1 MNKRLFKLLSFVFML
16 VLALPLAA
24 KSAFAETAST
34 EAATGT
40 PKAVVATIT
49 DFRVED
55 RFGNPTTVVNKA
67 NVYAIAM
74 TWDASANANVE
85 PGDYFD
91 VTLPNEMRFTAAHP
105 ASTFNITDAATGEV
119 MAVAHVT
126 PGTDGFGGNMR
137 VVFTDYV
144 NNHTDL
150 RGTARLGFTI
160 SNNRIQSGNNKTVN
174 FTVSGR
180 IVPVTFDLTEPG
192 TIDTEYLSKWGKIIE
207 GNANEI
213 QWTGRINYSRGNFHN
228 VRLHDQLLDWGGG
241 DLPAEIRYVPGTFEL
256 WSARFDEYGST
267 IPGTAT
273 RIPITPG
280 MLTISPDGQ
289 SFDLDLSGID
299 LSNGQSFK
307 FTYRTTYVPGV
318 ALRNLIK
325 MYSDNPE
332 YSSDWVY
339 RNATSGGEGTSTLVA
354 RIRIIKVDKDDH
366 SIKLAGAVFKVTS
379 TTDPT
384 KTWTITTG
392 EDGTAT
398 TEKLPAG
405 TYTVQEITA
414 PNGYELTTDTY
425 NLTVSATSGV
435 IKTIENKKT
444 PTVDI
449 KVKKTWV
456 GAVGGPVT
464 VRLYKDGVA
473 STETVTLDETNGWTA
488 TFTGL
493 LKNDATDG
501 HEIAYTVAEE
511 NVPEGYTSEVTGN
524 VTDGFTVTN
533 TEIPPTTP
541 PTTPPSTPPTTPPTT
556 PPSET
561 PKKPKKKQP
570 KLPETGEASEIAL
583 VAVATVGSV
592 ASTLGFALRDR
603 RRK

>member
-1 MNKRLFKLLSFVFML
+1 MNKRLFKLLSFVFL
-16 VLALPLAA
+16 LALALPLAA

-49 DFRVED
+49 SFRVED
-55 RFGNPTTVVNKA
+55 RFGNPATEVNKA

-74 TWDASANANVE
+74 TWDASVNANVA

-91 VTLPNEMRFTAAHP
+91 VTLPNEMRFTAANP
-105 ASTFNITDAATGEV
+105 ESTFNITDAATGEV

-126 PGTDGFGGNMR
+126 PGTGGFGGNMR

-160 SNNRIQSGNNKTVN
+160 DSQRVQTGTGKTFV
-174 FTVSGR
+174 FTVSGSP
-180 IVPVTFDLTEPG
+180 VPVTFDVTAPG
-192 TIDTEYLSKWGKIIE
+192 PIRTDEYLSKWGKPIA

-213 QWTGRINYSRGNFHN
+213 QWTGRINYSGGHLNN
-228 VRLHDQLLDWGGG
+228 VHLHDQLSDQGGG
-241 DLPAEIRYVPGTFEL
+241 DLPSEITYVPGTFEL

-267 IPGTAT
+267 IQGTAT

-280 MLTISPDGQ
+280 MLTISPDGK
-289 SFDLDLSGID
+289 SFDLDLSNVD
-299 LSNGQSFK
+299 FSNGQSYK

-318 ALRNLIK
+318 ALRNLITISN
-325 MYSDNPE
+325 YPE
-332 YSSDWVY
+332 YNSDWVY
-339 RNATSGGEGTSTLVA
+339 RNATSGGEGTSTIIA
-354 RIRIIKVDKDDH
+354 RIRIVKVDKNDH
-366 SIKLAGAVFKVTS
+366 NTKLAGAVFKVTS

-392 EDGTAT
+392 ADGTAT

-405 TYTVQEITA
+405 TYNVQEITA
-414 PNGYELTTDTY
+414 PDGYQLNTDTY
-425 NLTVSATSGV
+425 TLTVSATTGV
-435 IKTIENKKT
+435 IKTVEDEKT
-444 PTVDI
+444 PTVD
-449 KVKKTWV
+449 VQVNKTWV
-456 GAVGGPVT
+456 GTVGGPVT

-473 STETVTLDETNGWTA
+473 STETLTLDQTNGWTG

-501 HEIAYTVAEE
+501 HVIAYTVAEE
-511 NVPEGYTSEVTGN
+511 NVPAGYTSAVSGN
-524 VTDGFTVTN
+524 QTDGFTVTN
-533 TEIPPTTP
+533 TEIPPNTP
-541 PTTPPSTPPTTPPTT
+541 PTTPPNTPPNTPPAT

-570 KLPETGEASEIAL
+570 KLPETGDFSEIAL

-592 ASTLGFALRDR
+592 ITTLGYALKDR
-603 RRK
+603 RK

>member
-1 MNKRLFKLLSFVFML
+1 MNKRLLKLFSFVFVL
-16 VLALPLAA
+16 ALALPLAV
-24 KSAFAETAST
+24 KSAFAEPASV
-34 EAATGT
+34 ESATGT

-49 DFRVED
+49 DFRIED

-67 NVYAIAM
+67 NLYAIAM

-91 VTLPNEMRFTAAHP
+91 VVLPDTMRFTAAHP

-119 MAVAHVT
+119 MAVAHVN
-126 PGTDGFGGNMR
+126 PGADGFGGTMR

-150 RGTARLGFTI
+150 RGSVRLGFTI
-160 SNNRIQSGNNKTVN
+160 DSHRVQTGTGKSFI
-174 FTVSGR
+174 FTVSGSP
-180 IVPVTFDLTEPG
+180 VPVTFDVTAPG
-192 TIDTEYLSKWGKIIE
+192 TIGTEYLSKWGKIIE

-228 VRLHDQLLDWGGG
+228 VHLHDQLLDWGGG
-241 DLPAEIRYVPGTFEL
+241 DLPAEIRYVPGSFEI
-256 WSARFDEYGST
+256 WTGVFDEYGST
-267 IPGTAT
+267 IPGTAH
-273 RIPITPG
+273 RVPITPG

-339 RNATSGGEGTSTLVA
+339 RNATSGGEGTSTIIA
-354 RIRIIKVDKDDH
+354 RIRIVKVDKNDH
-366 SIKLAGAVFKVTS
+366 NIKLAGAVFKVTS
-379 TTDPT
+379 VADPT

-435 IKTIENKKT
+435 IKTVENEKT
-444 PTVDI
+444 PTVDVN
-449 KVKKTWV
+449 VKKTWV

-473 STETVTLDETNGWTA
+473 STETVTLDETNGWAA

-493 LKNDATDG
+493 LRNDATDG
-501 HEIAYTVAEE
+501 HLITYTVAEE

-533 TEIPPTTP
+533 TEIPPTI
-541 PTTPPSTPPTTPPTT
+541 PPTT

-570 KLPETGEASEIAL
+570 KLPETGEVSEVAL

-592 ASTLGFALRDR
+592 ATTLGYALKDR

>member
-24 KSAFAETAST
+24 KSAFAEMAST

-49 DFRVED
+49 SFRVED
-55 RFGNPTTVVNKA
+55 RFGNPATEVNKA

-74 TWDASANANVE
+74 TWDASANANVA

-91 VTLPNEMRFTAAHP
+91 VTLPNEMRFTAANP
-105 ASTFNITDAATGEV
+105 ESTFNITDAATGEV

-126 PGTDGFGGNMR
+126 PGTGGFGGNMR

-160 SNNRIQSGNNKTVN
+160 DSQRVQTGTGKTFV
-174 FTVSGR
+174 FTVSGSP
-180 IVPVTFDLTEPG
+180 VPVTFDVTAPG
-192 TIDTEYLSKWGKIIE
+192 PIRTDEYLSKWGKPIA

-213 QWTGRINYSRGNFHN
+213 QWTGRINYSGGHLNN
-228 VRLHDQLLDWGGG
+228 VHLHDQLSDQGGG
-241 DLPAEIRYVPGTFEL
+241 DLPSEITYVPGTFEL

-280 MLTISPDGQ
+280 MLTISPDGK
-289 SFDLDLSGID
+289 SFDLNLSNVD
-299 LSNGQSFK
+299 FSNGQSYK
-307 FTYRTTYVPGV
+307 FTYCTTYVPGV
-318 ALRNLIK
+318 ALRNLITISN
-325 MYSDNPE
+325 YPE
-332 YSSDWVY
+332 YSSDGVY
-339 RNATSGGEGTSTLVA
+339 RNATSGGEGTSTIIA

-366 SIKLAGAVFKVTS
+366 NTKLAGAVFKVTS
-379 TTDPT
+379 TTDSS

-392 EDGTAT
+392 ADGTAT

-405 TYTVQEITA
+405 TYKVQEITA
-414 PNGYELTTDTY
+414 PAGYQLNNDTY
-425 NLTVSATSGV
+425 NLTVSATTGV
-435 IKTIENKKT
+435 IKTVEDEKT
-444 PTVDI
+444 PTVD
-449 KVKKTWV
+449 VQVNKTWV
-456 GAVGGPVT
+456 GTVGGPVT

-473 STETVTLDETNGWTA
+473 STETLTLDQTNGWA
-488 TFTGL
+488 GTFTGL
-493 LKNDATDG
+493 LKNDTTDG
-501 HEIAYTVAEE
+501 HAIAYTVAEE
-511 NVPEGYTSEVTGN
+511 NVPTGYTSVVSGN
-524 VTDGFTVTN
+524 QTDGFTVTN
-533 TEIPPTTP
+533 TEIPPTVPPTTP
-541 PTTPPSTPPTTPPTT
+541 PNTPPSTPPAT

-570 KLPETGEASEIAL
+570 KLPETGDFSEIAL

-592 ASTLGFALRDR
+592 ITTLGYALKDH
-603 RRK
+603 RK

>member
-1 MNKRLFKLLSFVFML
+1 MNKRLLKLFSFVFVL
-16 VLALPLAA
+16 ALALPLAV
-24 KSAFAETAST
+24 KSAFAEPASV
-34 EAATGT
+34 ESATGT

-49 DFRVED
+49 DFRIED

-67 NVYAIAM
+67 NLYAIAM

-91 VTLPNEMRFTAAHP
+91 VVLPDTMRFTAAHP

-119 MAVAHVT
+119 MAVAHVN
-126 PGTDGFGGNMR
+126 PGADGFGGTMR

-150 RGTARLGFTI
+150 RGSVRLGFTI
-160 SNNRIQSGNNKTVN
+160 DSHRVQTGTGKSFI
-174 FTVSGR
+174 FTVSGSP
-180 IVPVTFDLTEPG
+180 VPVTFDVTAPG
-192 TIDTEYLSKWGKIIE
+192 TIGTEYLSKWGKIIE

-228 VRLHDQLLDWGGG
+228 VHLHDQLLDWGGG
-241 DLPAEIRYVPGTFEL
+241 DLPAEIRYVPGSFEI
-256 WSARFDEYGST
+256 WTGVFDEYGST
-267 IPGTAT
+267 IPGTAH
-273 RIPITPG
+273 RVPITPG

-332 YSSDWVY
+332 YSSDWVW
-339 RNATSGGEGTSTLVA
+339 RNATSGGEGTSTIIA
-354 RIRIIKVDKDDH
+354 RIRIVKVDKNDH
-366 SIKLAGAVFKVTS
+366 NIKLAGAVFKVTS
-379 TTDPT
+379 VADPT

-435 IKTIENKKT
+435 IKTVENEKT
-444 PTVDI
+444 PTVDVN
-449 KVKKTWV
+449 VKKTWV

-473 STETVTLDETNGWTA
+473 STETVTLDETNGWAA

-493 LKNDATDG
+493 LRNDATDG
-501 HEIAYTVAEE
+501 HLITYTVAEE

-533 TEIPPTTP
+533 TEIPPTI
-541 PTTPPSTPPTTPPTT
+541 PPTT

-570 KLPETGEASEIAL
+570 KLPETGEISEVAL

-592 ASTLGFALRDR
+592 ATTLSYALKDR

>member
-1 MNKRLFKLLSFVFML
+1 MNKRLLKLFSFVFVL
-16 VLALPLAA
+16 ALALPLAV
-24 KSAFAETAST
+24 KSAFAEPASV
-34 EAATGT
+34 ESATGT

-49 DFRVED
+49 DFRIED

-67 NVYAIAM
+67 NLYAIAM

-91 VTLPNEMRFTAAHP
+91 VVLPDTMRFTAAHP

-119 MAVAHVT
+119 MAVAHVN
-126 PGTDGFGGNMR
+126 PGADGFGGTMR

-150 RGTARLGFTI
+150 RGSVRLGFTI
-160 SNNRIQSGNNKTVN
+160 DSHRVQTGTGKSFI
-174 FTVSGR
+174 FTVSGSP
-180 IVPVTFDLTEPG
+180 VPVTFDVTAPG
-192 TIDTEYLSKWGKIIE
+192 TIGTEYLSKWGKIIE

-228 VRLHDQLLDWGGG
+228 VHLHDQLLDWGGG
-241 DLPAEIRYVPGTFEL
+241 DLPAEIRYVPGSFEI
-256 WSARFDEYGST
+256 WTGVFDEYGST
-267 IPGTAT
+267 IPGTAH
-273 RIPITPG
+273 RVPITPG

-339 RNATSGGEGTSTLVA
+339 RNATSGGEGTSTIIA
-354 RIRIIKVDKDDH
+354 RIRIVKVDKNDH
-366 SIKLAGAVFKVTS
+366 NIKLAGAVFKVTS
-379 TTDPT
+379 VADPT

-435 IKTIENKKT
+435 IKTVENEKT
-444 PTVDI
+444 PTVDVN
-449 KVKKTWV
+449 VKKTWV

-473 STETVTLDETNGWTA
+473 STETMTLDETNGWAA

-493 LKNDATDG
+493 LRNDATDG
-501 HEIAYTVAEE
+501 HLITYTIAEE
-511 NVPEGYTSEVTGN
+511 NVSEGYTSEVTGN

-533 TEIPPTTP
+533 TEIPPTI
-541 PTTPPSTPPTTPPTT
+541 PPTT

-570 KLPETGEASEIAL
+570 KLPETGEVSEVAL

-592 ASTLGFALRDR
+592 ATTLGYALKDR

>member
-1 MNKRLFKLLSFVFML
+1 MNKRLLKLFSFVFVL
-16 VLALPLAA
+16 ALALPLAV
-24 KSAFAETAST
+24 KSAFAEPASV
-34 EAATGT
+34 ESATGT

-49 DFRVED
+49 DFRIED

-67 NVYAIAM
+67 NLYAIAM

-91 VTLPNEMRFTAAHP
+91 VTLPDTMRFTAAHP

-119 MAVAHVT
+119 MAVAHVS
-126 PGTDGFGGNMR
+126 PGADGFGGTMR

-150 RGTARLGFTI
+150 RGSVRLGFTI
-160 SNNRIQSGNNKTVN
+160 DSHRVQTGTGKSFI
-174 FTVSGR
+174 FTVSGSP
-180 IVPVTFDLTEPG
+180 VPVTFDVTAPG
-192 TIDTEYLSKWGKIIE
+192 TIGTEYLSKWGKIIE

-228 VRLHDQLLDWGGG
+228 VHLHDQLLDWGGG
-241 DLPAEIRYVPGTFEL
+241 DLPAEIRYVPGSFEI
-256 WSARFDEYGST
+256 WTGVFDEYGST
-267 IPGTAT
+267 IPGTAH
-273 RIPITPG
+273 RVPITPG

-339 RNATSGGEGTSTLVA
+339 RNATSGGEGTSTIIA
-354 RIRIIKVDKDDH
+354 RIRIVKVDKDDH
-366 SIKLAGAVFKVTS
+366 NIKLAGAVFKVTS
-379 TTDPT
+379 VADPT

-435 IKTIENKKT
+435 IKTVENEKT
-444 PTVDI
+444 PTVDVN
-449 KVKKTWV
+449 VKKTWV

-473 STETVTLDETNGWTA
+473 STETVTLDETNGWAA

-493 LKNDATDG
+493 LRNDATDG
-501 HEIAYTVAEE
+501 HLITYTVAEE

-533 TEIPPTTP
+533 TEIPPTI
-541 PTTPPSTPPTTPPTT
+541 PPTT

-570 KLPETGEASEIAL
+570 KLPETGEVSEVAL

-592 ASTLGFALRDR
+592 ATTLGYALKDR

>member
-192 TIDTEYLSKWGKIIE
+192 TIGTEYLSKWGKIIE

-213 QWTGRINYSRGNFHN
+213 QWSGRINYSGGNFHN

-339 RNATSGGEGTSTLVA
+339 RNATSGGEGTSTLIA

-435 IKTIENKKT
+435 IKTVENEKT
-444 PTVDI
+444 PTVDVN
-449 KVKKTWV
+449 VKKTWV

-493 LKNDATDG
+493 LRNDATDG
-501 HEIAYTVAEE
+501 HLITYTVAEE

-533 TEIPPTTP
+533 TEIPPTI
-541 PTTPPSTPPTTPPTT
+541 PPTT

-570 KLPETGEASEIAL
+570 KLPETGEVSEVAL

-592 ASTLGFALRDR
+592 ATTLSYALKDR

>member
-1 MNKRLFKLLSFVFML
+1 MNKRLFKLLSFVFL
-16 VLALPLAA
+16 LALALPLAA

-49 DFRVED
+49 SFRVEN

-91 VTLPNEMRFTAAHP
+91 VTLPNEMRFTAADP
-105 ASTFNITDAATGEV
+105 PSTFNITDAATGEV

-160 SNNRIQSGNNKTVN
+160 DSQRVQTGTGKSFI
-174 FTVSGR
+174 FTVSGSP
-180 IVPVTFDLTEPG
+180 VPVTFDVTAPG
-192 TIDTEYLSKWGKIIE
+192 TIGTEYLSKWGKPIA

-213 QWTGRINYSRGNFHN
+213 QWTGRINYSGGHLNN
-228 VRLHDQLLDWGGG
+228 VHLHDQLYDWGGG
-241 DLPAEIRYVPGTFEL
+241 DLPSEITYVPGTFEL
-256 WSARFDEYGST
+256 WTGVFDEYGST
-267 IPGTAT
+267 IPGTAH
-273 RIPITPG
+273 RIPITDD
-280 MLTISPDGQ
+280 MLTISPDGK
-289 SFDLDLSGID
+289 SFDLDLSNVD
-299 LSNGQSFK
+299 FSNGQSYK

-318 ALRNLIK
+318 ALRNLITISN
-325 MYSDNPE
+325 YPE

-339 RNATSGGEGTSTLVA
+339 RNATSGGEGTSTIIA
-354 RIRIIKVDKDDH
+354 RIRIVKVDKNDH
-366 SIKLAGAVFKVTS
+366 NTKLAGAVFKVTS

-392 EDGTAT
+392 ADGTAT

-405 TYTVQEITA
+405 TYKVQEITA
-414 PNGYELTTDTY
+414 PDGYQLNTDTY
-425 NLTVSATSGV
+425 NLTVSATTGV
-435 IKTIENKKT
+435 IKTVEDEKT
-444 PTVDI
+444 PTVD
-449 KVKKTWV
+449 VQVNKTWV
-456 GAVGGPVT
+456 GTVGGPVT

-473 STETVTLDETNGWTA
+473 STETVTLDQTNNWAA
-488 TFTGL
+488 TFSGL
-493 LKNDATDG
+493 LRNDATDG
-501 HEIAYTVAEE
+501 HVIAYTVVEE
-511 NVPEGYTSEVTGN
+511 NVPAGYTSAVSGN
-524 VTDGFTVTN
+524 QTDGFTVTN
-533 TEIPPTTP
+533 TEIPPNTP
-541 PTTPPSTPPTTPPTT
+541 PTTPPNTPPNTPPST

-570 KLPETGEASEIAL
+570 KLPETGDFSEIAL
-583 VAVATVGSV
+583 VAVATLGSV
-592 ASTLGFALRDR
+592 ITTLGYALKN

>member
-1 MNKRLFKLLSFVFML
+1 MNKRLFKLLSFVFL
-16 VLALPLAA
+16 LALALPLAA

-49 DFRVED
+49 SFRVED
-55 RFGNPTTVVNKA
+55 RFGNPATEVNKA

-126 PGTDGFGGNMR
+126 PGTDDYGGNMR
-137 VVFTDYV
+137 VVFTNYV

-160 SNNRIQSGNNKTVN
+160 DSQRVQTGTGKSFI
-174 FTVSGR
+174 FTVSGSP
-180 IVPVTFDLTEPG
+180 VPVTFDVTAPG
-192 TIDTEYLSKWGKIIE
+192 PIRTDEYLSKWGKPIE
-207 GNANEI
+207 NKPNEI
-213 QWTGRINYSRGNFHN
+213 QWTGRINYSGGHLNN
-228 VRLHDQLLDWGGG
+228 VHLHDQLSDQGGG
-241 DLPAEIRYVPGTFEL
+241 DLPSEITYVPGTFEL

-289 SFDLDLSGID
+289 SFDLDLSNVD
-299 LSNGQSFK
+299 FSNGQSYK

-318 ALRNLIK
+318 ALRNLITISN
-325 MYSDNPE
+325 YPE

-339 RNATSGGEGTSTLVA
+339 RNATSGGEGTSTIIA
-354 RIRIIKVDKDDH
+354 RIRIVKVDKNDH
-366 SIKLAGAVFKVTS
+366 NTKLAGAVFKVTS

-405 TYTVQEITA
+405 TYNVQEITA
-414 PNGYELTTDTY
+414 PDGYQLNTDTY
-425 NLTVSATSGV
+425 TLTVSATTGV
-435 IKTIENKKT
+435 IKTVEDEKT
-444 PTVDI
+444 PTVD
-449 KVKKTWV
+449 VQVNKTWV
-456 GAVGGPVT
+456 GTVGGPVT

-473 STETVTLDETNGWTA
+473 STETLTLDQTNGWTG

-501 HEIAYTVAEE
+501 HAIAYTVAEE
-511 NVPEGYTSEVTGN
+511 NIPTGYTSAVSGN
-524 VTDGFTVTN
+524 QADGFTITN
-533 TEIPPTTP
+533 TEIPPTVPPTTP
-541 PTTPPSTPPTTPPTT
+541 PTTPPNTPPAT

-570 KLPETGEASEIAL
+570 KLPETGDFSEIAL

-592 ASTLGFALRDR
+592 ITTLGYALKDR
-603 RRK
+603 RK

>member
-1 MNKRLFKLLSFVFML
+1 MNKRLFKLLSFVFL
-16 VLALPLAA
+16 LALALSLAA

-49 DFRVED
+49 SFRVED

-67 NVYAIAM
+67 NLYAIAM

-91 VTLPNEMRFTAAHP
+91 VALPDTMRFTAANP

-160 SNNRIQSGNNKTVN
+160 DSQRVQTGTGKSFI
-174 FTVSGR
+174 FTVSGSP
-180 IVPVTFDLTEPG
+180 VPVTFDVTAPG
-192 TIDTEYLSKWGKIIE
+192 PIRTNEYLSKWGKIVE
-207 GNANEI
+207 NKPNEI
-213 QWTGRINYSRGNFHN
+213 QWTGRINYSGGHLNN
-228 VRLHDQLLDWGGG
+228 VHLHDQLSDQGGG
-241 DLPAEIRYVPGTFEL
+241 DLPSEITYVPGTFEL

-267 IPGTAT
+267 IPDTAH
-273 RIPITPG
+273 RIPITDD
-280 MLTISPDGQ
+280 MLTISPDGK
-289 SFDLDLSGID
+289 SFDLDLSNVD
-299 LSNGQSFK
+299 FSNGQSYK

-318 ALRNLIK
+318 ALRNLITISN
-325 MYSDNPE
+325 YPE

-339 RNATSGGEGTSTLVA
+339 RNATSGGEGTSTIIA
-354 RIRIIKVDKDDH
+354 RIRIVKVDKNDH
-366 SIKLAGAVFKVTS
+366 NTKLAGAVFKVTS

-405 TYTVQEITA
+405 TYNVQEITA
-414 PNGYELTTDTY
+414 PAGYQLNTDTY
-425 NLTVSATSGV
+425 NLTVSETTGV
-435 IKTIENKKT
+435 IKTVEDEKT
-444 PTVDI
+444 PTVD
-449 KVKKTWV
+449 VQVNKTWV
-456 GAVGGPVT
+456 GTVGGPVT

-473 STETVTLDETNGWTA
+473 STETVTLDQTNNWAA
-488 TFTGL
+488 TFSGL
-493 LKNDATDG
+493 LRNDATDG
-501 HEIAYTVAEE
+501 HVIAYTVVEE
-511 NVPEGYTSEVTGN
+511 NVPAGYTSAVSGN
-524 VTDGFTVTN
+524 QTDGFTVTN
-533 TEIPPTTP
+533 TEIPPNTP
-541 PTTPPSTPPTTPPTT
+541 PTTPPNTPPNTPPAT

-570 KLPETGEASEIAL
+570 KLPETGDFSEIAL

-592 ASTLGFALRDR
+592 ITTLGYALKE

>member
-49 DFRVED
+49 EFRVED
-55 RFGNPTTVVNKA
+55 RFGKPATEVNKA

-74 TWDASANANVE
+74 TRDASANANVE

-126 PGTDGFGGNMR
+126 PGTDGYGGKMH

-160 SNNRIQSGNNKTVN
+160 DSQRVQTGTGKSFI
-174 FTVSGR
+174 FTVSGSP
-180 IVPVTFDLTEPG
+180 VPVTFDVTAPG
-192 TIDTEYLSKWGKIIE
+192 TIGTEYLSKWGKPIA

-213 QWTGRINYSRGNFHN
+213 QWTGRINYSGGHLNN
-228 VRLHDQLLDWGGG
+228 VHLHDQLSDQGGG
-241 DLPAEIRYVPGTFEL
+241 DLPSEITYVPGTFEL

-280 MLTISPDGQ
+280 MLTISPDGK
-289 SFDLDLSGID
+289 SFDLDLSNVD
-299 LSNGQSFK
+299 FSNSQSYK

-318 ALRNLIK
+318 ALRNLITISN
-325 MYSDNPE
+325 YPE

-339 RNATSGGEGTSTLVA
+339 RNATSGGEGTSTIIA

-366 SIKLAGAVFKVTS
+366 NTKLAGAVFKVTS
-379 TTDPT
+379 TTDSS

-392 EDGTAT
+392 ADGTAT

-405 TYTVQEITA
+405 TYKVQEITA
-414 PNGYELTTDTY
+414 PAGYQLNTDTY
-425 NLTVSATSGV
+425 NLTVSATTGV
-435 IKTIENKKT
+435 IKTVEDEKT
-444 PTVDI
+444 PTVD
-449 KVKKTWV
+449 VQVNKTWV
-456 GAVGGPVT
+456 GTVGGPVT

-473 STETVTLDETNGWTA
+473 STETLTLDQTNGWA
-488 TFTGL
+488 GTFTGL
-493 LKNDATDG
+493 LKNDTTDG
-501 HEIAYTVAEE
+501 HAIAYTVAEE
-511 NVPEGYTSEVTGN
+511 NVPTGYTSVVSGN
-524 VTDGFTVTN
+524 QTDGFTVTN
-533 TEIPPTTP
+533 TEIPPTVPPTTP
-541 PTTPPSTPPTTPPTT
+541 PNTPPSTPPAT

-570 KLPETGEASEIAL
+570 KLPETGDFSEIAL

-592 ASTLGFALRDR
+592 ITTLGYALKDR
-603 RRK
+603 RK

>member
-1 MNKRLFKLLSFVFML
+1 MNKRLLKLFSFVFVL
-16 VLALPLAA
+16 ALALPLAV
-24 KSAFAETAST
+24 KSAFAEPASV
-34 EAATGT
+34 ESATGT

-49 DFRVED
+49 DFRIED

-67 NVYAIAM
+67 NLYAIAM

-91 VTLPNEMRFTAAHP
+91 VVLPDTMRFTAAHP

-119 MAVAHVT
+119 MAVAHVN
-126 PGTDGFGGNMR
+126 PGADGFGGTMR

-150 RGTARLGFTI
+150 RGSVRLGFTI
-160 SNNRIQSGNNKTVN
+160 DSHRVQTGTGKSFI
-174 FTVSGR
+174 FTVSGSP
-180 IVPVTFDLTEPG
+180 VPVTFDVTAPG
-192 TIDTEYLSKWGKIIE
+192 TIGTEYLSKWGKIIE

-228 VRLHDQLLDWGGG
+228 VHLHDQLLDWGGG
-241 DLPAEIRYVPGTFEL
+241 DLPAEIRYVPGSFEI
-256 WSARFDEYGST
+256 WTGVFDEYGST
-267 IPGTAT
+267 IPGTAH
-273 RIPITPG
+273 RVPITPG

-339 RNATSGGEGTSTLVA
+339 RNATSGGEGTSTIIA
-354 RIRIIKVDKDDH
+354 RIRIVKVDKNDH
-366 SIKLAGAVFKVTS
+366 NIKLAGAVFKVTS
-379 TTDPT
+379 VADPT

-435 IKTIENKKT
+435 IKTVENEKT

-449 KVKKTWV
+449 NVKKTWV

-473 STETVTLDETNGWTA
+473 STETVTLDETNGWAA

-493 LKNDATDG
+493 LRNDATDG
-501 HEIAYTVAEE
+501 HLITYTVAEE

-533 TEIPPTTP
+533 TEIPPTI
-541 PTTPPSTPPTTPPTT
+541 PPTT

-570 KLPETGEASEIAL
+570 KLPETGEISEVAL

-592 ASTLGFALRDR
+592 ATTLSYALKDR

>member
-1 MNKRLFKLLSFVFML
+1 MNKRLLKLFSFVFVL
-16 VLALPLAA
+16 ALALPLAV
-24 KSAFAETAST
+24 KSAFAEPASV
-34 EAATGT
+34 ESATGT

-49 DFRVED
+49 DFRIED

-67 NVYAIAM
+67 NLYAIAM

-91 VTLPNEMRFTAAHP
+91 VVLPDTMRFTAAHP

-119 MAVAHVT
+119 MAVAHVN
-126 PGTDGFGGNMR
+126 PGADGFGGTMR

-150 RGTARLGFTI
+150 RGSVRLGFTI
-160 SNNRIQSGNNKTVN
+160 DSHRVQTGTGKSFI
-174 FTVSGR
+174 FTVSGSP
-180 IVPVTFDLTEPG
+180 VPVTFDVTAPG
-192 TIDTEYLSKWGKIIE
+192 TIGTEYLSKWGKIIE

-228 VRLHDQLLDWGGG
+228 VHLHDQLLDWGGG
-241 DLPAEIRYVPGTFEL
+241 DLPAEIRYVPDSFEI
-256 WSARFDEYGST
+256 WTGVFDEYGST
-267 IPGTAT
+267 IPGTAH
-273 RIPITPG
+273 RVPITPG

-289 SFDLDLSGID
+289 SFDLDLSSID

-339 RNATSGGEGTSTLVA
+339 RNATSGGEGTSTIIA
-354 RIRIIKVDKDDH
+354 RIRIIKVDKNDH
-366 SIKLAGAVFKVTS
+366 NIKLAGAVFKVTS
-379 TTDPT
+379 VADPT

-435 IKTIENKKT
+435 IKTVENEKT
-444 PTVDI
+444 PTVDVN
-449 KVKKTWV
+449 VKKTWV

-493 LKNDATDG
+493 LRNDATDG
-501 HEIAYTVAEE
+501 HLITYTVAEE

-533 TEIPPTTP
+533 TEIPPTI
-541 PTTPPSTPPTTPPTT
+541 PPTT

-570 KLPETGEASEIAL
+570 KLPETGEISEVAL

-592 ASTLGFALRDR
+592 ATTLGYALKDR

>member
-1 MNKRLFKLLSFVFML
+1 MNKRLFKLLSFVFL
-16 VLALPLAA
+16 LALALPLAA

-49 DFRVED
+49 SFRVED
-55 RFGNPTTVVNKA
+55 RFGNPATEVNKA

-126 PGTDGFGGNMR
+126 PGTDDYGGNMR
-137 VVFTDYV
+137 VVFTNYV

-160 SNNRIQSGNNKTVN
+160 DSQRVQTGTGKSFI
-174 FTVSGR
+174 FTVSGSP
-180 IVPVTFDLTEPG
+180 VPVTFDVTAPG
-192 TIDTEYLSKWGKIIE
+192 PIRTDEYLSKWGKPIE
-207 GNANEI
+207 NKPNEI
-213 QWTGRINYSRGNFHN
+213 QWTGRINYSGGHLNN
-228 VRLHDQLLDWGGG
+228 VHLHDQLSDQGGG
-241 DLPAEIRYVPGTFEL
+241 DLPSEITYVPGTFEL

-267 IPGTAT
+267 IPRTAT

-289 SFDLDLSGID
+289 SFDLDLSNVD
-299 LSNGQSFK
+299 FSNGQSYK

-318 ALRNLIK
+318 ALRNLITISN
-325 MYSDNPE
+325 YPE

-339 RNATSGGEGTSTLVA
+339 RNATSGGEGTSTIIA
-354 RIRIIKVDKDDH
+354 RIRIVKVDKNDQNT
-366 SIKLAGAVFKVTS
+366 KLAGAVFKVTS

-405 TYTVQEITA
+405 TYNVQEITA
-414 PNGYELTTDTY
+414 PDGYQLNTDTY
-425 NLTVSATSGV
+425 TLTVSATTGV
-435 IKTIENKKT
+435 IKTVEDEKT
-444 PTVDI
+444 PTVD
-449 KVKKTWV
+449 VQVNKTWV
-456 GAVGGPVT
+456 GTVGGPVT

-473 STETVTLDETNGWTA
+473 STETLTLDQTNGWTG

-501 HEIAYTVAEE
+501 HAIAYTVAEE
-511 NVPEGYTSEVTGN
+511 NIPTGYTSAVSGN
-524 VTDGFTVTN
+524 QADGFTITN
-533 TEIPPTTP
+533 TEIPPTVPPTTP
-541 PTTPPSTPPTTPPTT
+541 PTTPPNTPPAT

-570 KLPETGEASEIAL
+570 KLPETGDFSEIAL

-592 ASTLGFALRDR
+592 ITTLGYALKDC
-603 RRK
+603 RK

>member
-1 MNKRLFKLLSFVFML
+1 MNKRLLKLFSFVFVL
-16 VLALPLAA
+16 ALALPLAV
-24 KSAFAETAST
+24 KSAFAEPASV
-34 EAATGT
+34 ESATGT

-49 DFRVED
+49 DFRIED

-67 NVYAIAM
+67 NLYAIAM

-91 VTLPNEMRFTAAHP
+91 VVLPDTMRFTAAHP

-119 MAVAHVT
+119 MAVAHVN
-126 PGTDGFGGNMR
+126 PGADGFGGTMR

-150 RGTARLGFTI
+150 RGSVRLGFTI
-160 SNNRIQSGNNKTVN
+160 DSHRVQTGTGKSFI
-174 FTVSGR
+174 FTVSGSP
-180 IVPVTFDLTEPG
+180 VPVTFDVTAPG
-192 TIDTEYLSKWGKIIE
+192 TIGTEYLSKWGKIIE

-228 VRLHDQLLDWGGG
+228 VHLHDQLLDWGGG
-241 DLPAEIRYVPGTFEL
+241 DLPAEIRYVPGSFEI
-256 WSARFDEYGST
+256 WTGVFDEYGST
-267 IPGTAT
+267 IPGTAH
-273 RIPITPG
+273 RVPITDD

-339 RNATSGGEGTSTLVA
+339 RNATSGGEGTSTIIA
-354 RIRIIKVDKDDH
+354 RIRIVKVDKDDH
-366 SIKLAGAVFKVTS
+366 NIKLAGAVFKVTS
-379 TTDPT
+379 VADPT

-435 IKTIENKKT
+435 IKTVENEKT
-444 PTVDI
+444 PTVDVN
-449 KVKKTWV
+449 VKKTWV

-473 STETVTLDETNGWTA
+473 STETVTLDETNGWAA

-493 LKNDATDG
+493 LRNDATDG
-501 HEIAYTVAEE
+501 HLITYTVAEE

-533 TEIPPTTP
+533 TEIPPNTP
-541 PTTPPSTPPTTPPTT
+541 PTTPPNTPPNTPPAT

-570 KLPETGEASEIAL
+570 KLPETGDFSEIAL

-592 ASTLGFALRDR
+592 ITTLGYALKDR
-603 RRK
+603 RK

>member
-1 MNKRLFKLLSFVFML
+1 MNKRVLKLLSFVF
-16 VLALPLAA
+16 VLALSLPLAV
-24 KSAFAETAST
+24 KLAFAEPASV
-34 EAATGT
+34 EGATGT

-49 DFRVED
+49 DFRIED

-67 NVYAIAM
+67 NLYAIAM

-91 VTLPNEMRFTAAHP
+91 VTLPDTMRFTAAHP

-119 MAVAHVT
+119 MAVAHVN
-126 PGTDGFGGNMR
+126 PGADGFGGTMR

-150 RGTARLGFTI
+150 RGSVRLGFTI
-160 SNNRIQSGNNKTVN
+160 DSHRVQTGTGKSFI
-174 FTVSGR
+174 FTVSGSP
-180 IVPVTFDLTEPG
+180 VPVTFDVTAPG
-192 TIDTEYLSKWGKIIE
+192 TIGTEYLSKWGKIIE

-228 VRLHDQLLDWGGG
+228 VHLHDQLLDWGGG
-241 DLPAEIRYVPGTFEL
+241 DLPAEIRYVPGSFEI
-256 WSARFDEYGST
+256 WTGVFDEYGST
-267 IPGTAT
+267 IPGTAH
-273 RIPITPG
+273 RVPITPG

-339 RNATSGGEGTSTLVA
+339 RNATSGGEGTSTIIA
-354 RIRIIKVDKDDH
+354 RIRIVKVDKDDH
-366 SIKLAGAVFKVTS
+366 NIKLAGAVFKVTS
-379 TTDPT
+379 VADPT

-435 IKTIENKKT
+435 IKTVENEKT
-444 PTVDI
+444 PTVDVN
-449 KVKKTWV
+449 VKKTWV

-473 STETVTLDETNGWTA
+473 STETVTLDETNGWAA

-493 LKNDATDG
+493 LRNDATDG
-501 HEIAYTVAEE
+501 HLITYTVAEE

-533 TEIPPTTP
+533 TEIPPTI
-541 PTTPPSTPPTTPPTT
+541 PPTT

-570 KLPETGEASEIAL
+570 KLPETGEVSEVAL

-592 ASTLGFALRDR
+592 ATTLGYALKDR

>member
-1 MNKRLFKLLSFVFML
+1 MNKQLFKLLSFVFML

-137 VVFTDYV
+137 VVFTNYV

-192 TIDTEYLSKWGKIIE
+192 TIGTEYLSKWGKIIE

-213 QWTGRINYSRGNFHN
+213 QWTGRINYSGGNFHN

-379 TTDPT
+379 TTDST

>member
-1 MNKRLFKLLSFVFML
+1 MNKRLLKLFSFVFVL
-16 VLALPLAA
+16 ALALPLAV
-24 KSAFAETAST
+24 KSAFAEPASV
-34 EAATGT
+34 ESATGT

-49 DFRVED
+49 DFRIED

-67 NVYAIAM
+67 NLYAIAM

-91 VTLPNEMRFTAAHP
+91 VVLPDTMRFTAAHP

-119 MAVAHVT
+119 MAVAHVN
-126 PGTDGFGGNMR
+126 PGADGFGGTMR

-150 RGTARLGFTI
+150 RGSVRLGFTI
-160 SNNRIQSGNNKTVN
+160 DSHRVQTGTGKSFI
-174 FTVSGR
+174 FTVSGSP
-180 IVPVTFDLTEPG
+180 VPVTFDVTAPG
-192 TIDTEYLSKWGKIIE
+192 TIGTEYLSKWGKIIE

-228 VRLHDQLLDWGGG
+228 VHLHDQLLDWGGG
-241 DLPAEIRYVPGTFEL
+241 DLPAEIRYVPGSFEI
-256 WSARFDEYGST
+256 WTGVFDEYGST
-267 IPGTAT
+267 IPGTAH
-273 RIPITPG
+273 RVPITPG

-339 RNATSGGEGTSTLVA
+339 RNATSGGEGTSTIIA
-354 RIRIIKVDKDDH
+354 RIRIVKVDKNDH
-366 SIKLAGAVFKVTS
+366 NIKLAGAVFKVTS
-379 TTDPT
+379 VADPT

-435 IKTIENKKT
+435 IKTVENEKT
-444 PTVDI
+444 PTVDVN
-449 KVKKTWV
+449 VKKTWV

-473 STETVTLDETNGWTA
+473 STETVTLDETNGWAA
-488 TFTGL
+488 TFTGFL
-493 LKNDATDG
+493 SNDATDG
-501 HEIAYTVAEE
+501 HLITYTVAEE

-533 TEIPPTTP
+533 TEIPPTI
-541 PTTPPSTPPTTPPTT
+541 PPTT

-570 KLPETGEASEIAL
+570 KLPETGEVSEVAL

-592 ASTLGFALRDR
+592 ATTLGYALKDR

>member
-1 MNKRLFKLLSFVFML
+1 M
-16 VLALPLAA
+16 
-24 KSAFAETAST
+24 
-34 EAATGT
+34 
-40 PKAVVATIT
+40 
-49 DFRVED
+49 
-55 RFGNPTTVVNKA
+55 
-67 NVYAIAM
+67 YAIAM

-126 PGTDGFGGNMR
+126 PGTDGYGGNMR
-137 VVFTDYV
+137 VVFTNYV

-160 SNNRIQSGNNKTVN
+160 DSQRVQTGTGKSFI
-174 FTVSGR
+174 FTVSGSP
-180 IVPVTFDLTEPG
+180 VPVTFDVTAPG
-192 TIDTEYLSKWGKIIE
+192 TIGTEFLSKWGKIIE

-213 QWTGRINYSRGNFHN
+213 QWTGRINYSGGNFHN
-228 VRLHDQLLDWGGG
+228 VRLHDQLSDQGGG
-241 DLPAEIRYVPGTFEL
+241 DLPSEITYVPGTFEL

-318 ALRNLIK
+318 ALRNLIT

-332 YSSDWVY
+332 YRSDWVY
-339 RNATSGGEGTSTLVA
+339 RNATSGGEGTSTIIA
-354 RIRIIKVDKDDH
+354 RIRIIKVDKNDH
-366 SIKLAGAVFKVTS
+366 NTKLAGAVFKVTS
-379 TTDPT
+379 TTDPS

-405 TYTVQEITA
+405 TYNVQEITA
-414 PNGYELTTDTY
+414 PAGYQLNTDTY
-425 NLTVSATSGV
+425 NLTVSATTGV
-435 IKTIENKKT
+435 IKTVEDEKT
-444 PTVDI
+444 PTVD
-449 KVKKTWV
+449 VQVNKTWV
-456 GAVGGPVT
+456 GTVGGPVT

-473 STETVTLDETNGWTA
+473 STETVTLDQTNGWA
-488 TFTGL
+488 GTFTGL
-493 LKNDATDG
+493 LRNDATDG
-501 HEIAYTVAEE
+501 HVIAYTVVEE
-511 NVPEGYTSEVTGN
+511 NVPAGYTSAVSGN
-524 VTDGFTVTN
+524 QTDGFTVTN
-533 TEIPPTTP
+533 TEIPPNTP
-541 PTTPPSTPPTTPPTT
+541 PTTPPNTPPNTPPAT

-570 KLPETGEASEIAL
+570 KLPETGDFSEIAL

-592 ASTLGFALRDR
+592 ITTLGYALKE